1 MKIDE
6 RAVICGL
13 DAADSDEVLRTLA
26 QRLIDLNYV
35 KDDYADAVIERED
48 DYPTGLECDPV
59 NAAIPHCTN
68 NYSLVDALGVAT
80 LKHPVDFMEMGTSDQ
95 KIPVR
100 IMLMPVVVNPA
111 EQVPM
116 LVRAMKF
123 LDLKDKVQGLAEAK
137 SSREIISI
145 IGDTFSEDE

>member
-1 MKIDE
+1 M
-6 RAVICGL
+6 
-13 DAADSDEVLRTLA
+13 
-26 QRLIDLNYV
+26 
-35 KDDYADAVIERED
+35 
-48 DYPTGLECDPV
+48 
-59 NAAIPHCTN
+59 
-68 NYSLVDALGVAT
+68 GVAT

-100 IMLMPVVVNPA
+100 IMLMPVVVDPA